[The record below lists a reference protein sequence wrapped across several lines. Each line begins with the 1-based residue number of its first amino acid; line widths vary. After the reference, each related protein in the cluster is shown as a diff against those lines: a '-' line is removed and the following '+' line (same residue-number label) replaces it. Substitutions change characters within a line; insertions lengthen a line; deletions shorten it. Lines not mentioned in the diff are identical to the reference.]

1 MTSNEQRSSSDSS
14 PGSGA
19 AGERPNIV
27 LFMSDQHR
35 GDIMGCA
42 GDNVVKTPHLDRLAA
57 EGIRY
62 DSVFC
67 QGPLCMPAR
76 ASFLTERYV
85 RDHGV
90 LQNQP
95 DTPTNLPTFL
105 HSLQARGYHTCCIGK
120 MHLWVH
126 GGTRD
131 DGRRTHDTRER
142 IDQMRAYGFDEPIET
157 VGKLASVAIKSEY
170 SDHLEARGL
179 YGTYQEW
186 VAARMYAGAGGTTPA
201 GRPHWAL
208 SSAASNPVSG
218 ADYIDAWHGQR
229 VARWVE
235 EYDRAE
241 PFFLWVGF
249 PGPHDPWDA
258 PGDFVDLYRNV
269 PMPMPGSLRR
279 PDLPETGPF
288 RSFLNYFLNTH
299 SDSPNLTDEAIEK
312 IRRYYYAN
320 VTVIDQAIGSIL
332 AALERR
338 GLLENT
344 WVIYTSDHGEMMGEH
359 RMLTKMVFYE
369 PSVRV
374 PLLIRPPAGSKTQVV
389 TDLVEHFDVSA
400 TIRTLAGAGADTGE
414 AAFEGRPLLDPNG
427 GLHDLTRVAV
437 HSENFG
443 LGMVRTTTHKLV
455 FWEDTQEVVQLFD
468 LVADPF
474 EDDNLVGTSAA
485 VEVLGELQQH
495 LVAPFLAM
503 PAAGARP
510 EFLAEAAR

>member
-1 MTSNEQRSSSDSS
+1 MISKAERSTSDSR
-14 PGSGA
+14 PRSGA
-19 AGERPNIV
+19 AGKRPNIV
-27 LFMSDQHR
+27 LLMSDQHR

-42 GDNVVKTPHLDRLAA
+42 GDDVVKTPHLDRLAA
-57 EGIRY
+57 EGTRY
-62 DSVFC
+62 DNVFC

-126 GGTRD
+126 GPSGNGGRPTR
-131 DGRRTHDTRER
+131 DTRER
-142 IDQMRAYGFDEPIET
+142 MEQMRTYGFDEPIET
-157 VGKLASVAIKSEY
+157 VGKLASVVIRSEY
-170 SDHLEARGL
+170 SDHLEERGL
-179 YGTYQEW
+179 YRNYQEW
-186 VAARMYAGAGGTTPA
+186 VAARMYAGAAGTTST

-218 ADYIDAWHGQR
+218 EDYIDAWHGQR
-229 VARWVE
+229 VARWID

-258 PGDFVDLYRNV
+258 PADYVDLYRDV
-269 PMPMPGSLRR
+269 AMPMPGSLRR
-279 PDLPETGPF
+279 PDLPEAGPF
-288 RSFLNYFLNTH
+288 RNFLAYFLNTH
-299 SDSPNLTDEAIEK
+299 SDSPNLTDAAIEK

-320 VTVIDQAIGSIL
+320 VTVIDEAIGSIL
-332 AALERR
+332 SALERR
-338 GLLENT
+338 DLLENT

-369 PSVRV
+369 PAVRV
-374 PLLIRPPAGSKTQVV
+374 PLLIRPPTGSTPRVASA
-389 TDLVEHFDVSA
+389 LAEHFDVSA
-400 TIRTLAGAGADTGE
+400 TIRALGGADTGDP
-414 AAFEGRPLLDPNG
+414 AFEGRPLLDPDG
-427 GLHDLTRVAV
+427 AVHEPDRSAV

-443 LGMVRTTTHKLV
+443 LAMVRTATHKVV
-455 FWEDTQEVVQLFD
+455 FWEDTQEVVQLFN
-468 LVADPF
+468 LAADPF

-485 VEVLGELQQH
+485 ADVLDELWEHQ
-495 LVAPFLAM
+495 VGPFLAT

>member
-1 MTSNEQRSSSDSS
+1 MTSKEQRAMSDSKS
-14 PGSGA
+14 GSDP
-19 AGERPNIV
+19 AGDRPNIV
-27 LFMSDQHR
+27 LLMSDQHR

-42 GDNVVKTPHLDRLAA
+42 GDDVVKTPHLDRLAA

-62 DSVFC
+62 DNVFC

-90 LQNQP
+90 VQNQP

-105 HSLQARGYHTCCIGK
+105 HPLQARGYHTCCIGK

-126 GGTRD
+126 GPSGSGGRTR
-131 DGRRTHDTRER
+131 DTRER
-142 IDQMRAYGFDEPIET
+142 IEQMRTYGFDEPIET

-170 SDHLEARGL
+170 SDYLEARGL
-179 YGTYQEW
+179 YSTYQEW
-186 VAARMYAGAGGTTPA
+186 VAARMYAGAAGTTVV

-218 ADYIDAWHGQR
+218 GDYIDAWHGQR
-229 VARWVE
+229 VVRWIE

-258 PGDFVDLYRNV
+258 PADYVDLYRDL

-288 RSFLNYFLNTH
+288 RNFLAYFLNTH

-320 VTVIDQAIGSIL
+320 VTVIDEAIGAIL
-332 AALERR
+332 AALKRR
-338 GLLENT
+338 DLLENT

-369 PSVRV
+369 PAVRV
-374 PLLIRPPAGSKTQVV
+374 PLLIRPPVAPTTQLV
-389 TDLVEHFDVSA
+389 TDLVEHLDVSA
-400 TIRTLAGAGADTGE
+400 TIRALAGADAADVT
-414 AAFEGRPLLDPNG
+414 FEGRPLLDPAG
-427 GLHDLTRVAV
+427 SCRDPARSAV

-443 LGMVRTTTHKLV
+443 LGMVRTATHKVV
-455 FWEDTQEVVQLFD
+455 FWEDTQEAVQLFD
-468 LVADPF
+468 LVVDPF
-474 EDDNLVGTSAA
+474 EDDNLMGTSAA
-485 VEVLGELQQH
+485 AEVLDELRERH
-495 LVAPFLAM
+495 IGPFLAS
-503 PAAGARP
+503 PATGARP